1 MEIVSRVEGISFVYF
16 NERDVVRHRL
26 VQAIITAY
34 EAASG
39 EPPLTGLRN
48 GEPQDR

>member
-1 MEIVSRVEGISFVYF
+1 
-16 NERDVVRHRL
+16 VVRHRL

-39 EPPLTGLRN
+39 EPPLTALRN
-48 GEPQDR
+48 GESQNG